1 MATNGSRQLTAL
13 VDDATLERLASIV
26 DALPGRI
33 GALVSA
39 GVETLEEA
47 VEHLGAAME
56 RQSALAR
63 DLILRQPPKELLG
76 YLWSSDYM
84 STLREMEEHG
94 DGYRPDKARMDSMQF
109 LLEHV
114 HAAWS
119 SCGIPPEE
127 GSLDEGEV
135 ADLIGAIEELRHVA
149 MLYCW
154 MRSMEIAVTADDIRR
169 GEVAM
174 RAMATWV
181 NLRGRRYQVQEKEFL
196 EFVLRPHD
204 VVLRKCYA
212 MGSDAIAASLQA
224 IVNATRTGFA
234 DAAERFARGM
244 AAVSSGDLNEVGGDD
259 FVLEMAAV
267 MDDLI
272 NGGICNL
279 SRHTALT
286 APLLEDLCFAPG
298 EETGYLEDGPLRG
311 TPLRT
316 MPALV
321 KPGIKLGDDYYVTD
335 VQFVRDVAYRT
346 IQRGLLAREP
356 GYHEGWNERQKHL
369 VEEAFTTILSS
380 QLAGAARYREIFY
393 RDVDTGNWVETDLVI
408 VMEDVLLVVEAKA
421 GVMAM
426 ESPAVDFDK
435 HMASV
440 ERLIVR
446 AHRQCGRFLR
456 YLANAEKVPI
466 HALRDGRHVQVAE
479 LRAGDF
485 RRVLP
490 IGLTVEA
497 LAPFSTCLTNL
508 DAITPLLGEHA
519 FMSMSVD
526 DLLVLNRFLP
536 TTGELLHYLDA
547 RQRANAVPN
556 TMLLDEMEYLGA
568 YISRNRFDM
577 ALEEQREQAP
587 FVLWNRFS
595 DVVDKYFEGE
605 RAGTGA
611 VPRQRYPS
619 ELAGVLRLMGRKRP
633 VGWLGMDAALR
644 NLDDE
649 SRNRLSDGI
658 AGMKASLGRHECRWL
673 GMFNGEALQVCVCSS
688 GAEPTEAEMRRR
700 SEVACVGAGVPKIRL
715 LRLSYK
721 KRKRLTNVVC
731 KVYNTPATDRH
742 DYHQL
747 ASAASAQLG
756 RRVKERDFDRID
768 WGSI

>member
-1 MATNGSRQLTAL
+1 MATTGSARLAA
-13 VDDATLERLASIV
+13 VFDDATLERLAFTV
-26 DALPGRI
+26 GALPGRME
-33 GALVSA
+33 ALVSA

-63 DLILRQPPKELLG
+63 DLILRQPPRKLLG
-76 YLWSSDYM
+76 YVWSSDYM
-84 STLREMEEHG
+84 SILGEMEERG
-94 DGYRPDKARMDSMQF
+94 DGYRPDKARIDSKQF

-119 SCGIPPEE
+119 SCGVLAEE
-127 GSLDEGEV
+127 GSRLDEGEV
-135 ADLIGAIEELRHVA
+135 AELIGALEELRHVA
-149 MLYCW
+149 MLYCM
-154 MRSMEIAVTADDIRR
+154 MRSMEIAVAAQDVRR
-169 GEVAM
+169 GDMAM

-196 EFVLRPHD
+196 ELVLRPHD
-204 VVLRKCYA
+204 AALRRCYA
-212 MGSDAIAASLQA
+212 MGPDAIATGLQA
-224 IVNATRTGFA
+224 IVSAARSGFA
-234 DAAERFARGM
+234 DAGERFAQGM
-244 AAVSSGDLNEVGGDD
+244 HAVSAGDLDEVGGND
-259 FVLEMAAV
+259 FVLEMAAA
-267 MDDLI
+267 MDDLV

-286 APLLEDLCFAPG
+286 APLLEDLCFSPG
-298 EETGYLEDGPLRG
+298 EETGFLEEGPLQG

-321 KPGIKLGDDYYVTD
+321 KPGIRLGDDYYVTD
-335 VQFVRDVAYRT
+335 GQFVRDVAYRT

-356 GYHEGWNERQKHL
+356 GYREGWNERQKLL
-369 VEEAFTTILSS
+369 VEEAFTTIFSS
-380 QLAGAARYREIFY
+380 QLAGAARYGEAFY
-393 RDVDTGNWVETDLVI
+393 RDADTGNWAETDLVI

-426 ESPAVDFDK
+426 ESPAVDFDR

-446 AHRQCGRFLR
+446 AHGQCGRFLR
-456 YLANAEKVPI
+456 YLAGANTVPI
-466 HALRDGRHVQVAE
+466 HALRDGRHIQVAE
-479 LRAGDF
+479 LRVGDF

-508 DAITPLLGEHA
+508 EGIALLPGEHA

-526 DLLVLNRFLP
+526 DLLILNRFLP

-547 RQRANAVPN
+547 RQRAGAVPD
-556 TMLLDEMEYLGA
+556 TMLLDETEYLGA

-577 ALEEQREQAP
+577 ELEEQREQAP
-587 FVLWNRFS
+587 FVMWNSFS

-605 RAGTGA
+605 RAGTGP

-619 ELAGVLRLMGRKRP
+619 ELAGVLRVMDRKRP
-633 VGWLGMDAALR
+633 MGWLGMDAALR

-649 SRNRLSDGI
+649 SRNRLSGGI
-658 AGMKASLGRHECRWL
+658 AGMKASLGRHECQWL
-673 GMFNGEALQVCVCSS
+673 GVFNGEALQVCVCRS
-688 GAEPTEAEMRRR
+688 GAEPTEAEARRR
-700 SEVACVGAGVPKIRL
+700 SEVACIAAGVPRIRL

-721 KRKRLTNVVC
+721 KRKRLRNVLC
-731 KVYNTPATDRH
+731 KLYGAPATDRH
-742 DYHQL
+742 EYHEL
-747 ASAASAQLG
+747 ARAAAAQRG
-756 RRVKERDFDRID
+756 RRVEERDLGGID
-768 WGSI
+768 WG

>member
-1 MATNGSRQLTAL
+1 MATTGSGRLAA
-13 VDDATLERLASIV
+13 VFDDATLDRLASTV
-26 DALPGRI
+26 DALPGRME
-33 GALVSA
+33 ALVSA

-47 VEHLGAAME
+47 VEHLGTAME

-63 DLILRQPPKELLG
+63 DLILRQPPRKLLG
-76 YLWSSDYM
+76 YVWSSDYM
-84 STLREMEEHG
+84 SRLGEMEERG
-94 DGYRPDKARMDSMQF
+94 DGYGPDKARMDSMQF

-119 SCGIPPEE
+119 SCGIPAEE
-127 GSLDEGEV
+127 GSLDEEEV
-135 ADLIGAIEELRHVA
+135 AELTGALEELRHVA
-149 MLYCW
+149 MLYCC
-154 MRSMEIAVTADDIRR
+154 MRSMEIAVAAGDIRR
-169 GEVAM
+169 GDVAM

-181 NLRGRRYQVQEKEFL
+181 NLRGRRYQEHEKEFL

-204 VVLRKCYA
+204 AALRKCYA
-212 MGSDAIAASLQA
+212 MGSDAIAAGLQA

-234 DAAERFARGM
+234 DAGERFARGM
-244 AAVSSGDLNEVGGDD
+244 HAVSAGDLNEIGGGD
-259 FVLEMAAV
+259 FVLEMAAA
-267 MDDLI
+267 MDDLV

-286 APLLEDLCFAPG
+286 APLLEDLCFSPG
-298 EETGYLEDGPLRG
+298 EETGYLAEGPLRG

-321 KPGIKLGDDYYVTD
+321 KPGIRLGDDHYVTD
-335 VQFVRDVAYRT
+335 GQFVRDVAYRT

-356 GYHEGWNERQKHL
+356 GYREGWNERQKLL
-369 VEEAFTTILSS
+369 VEEAFTTIFSS
-380 QLAGAARYREIFY
+380 QLAGAARYREVFY
-393 RDVDTGNWVETDLVI
+393 RDVDTGNWVETDLVV
-408 VMEDVLLVVEAKA
+408 VMEDLLLVVEAKA

-446 AHRQCGRFLR
+446 AYGQCGRFLR
-456 YLANAEKVPI
+456 YLASAKTVPI

-479 LRAGDF
+479 LRVGDF
-485 RRVLP
+485 RQVLP

-497 LAPFSTCLTNL
+497 LAPFSTCLTDL
-508 DAITPLLGEHA
+508 EAIAPLLGEHA

-536 TTGELLHYLDA
+536 TTGELLHYLEA
-547 RQRANAVPN
+547 RQRAGAVPD

-577 ALEEQREQAP
+577 ELEEQREQAP
-587 FVLWNRFS
+587 FVLWNSFS
-595 DVVDKYFEGE
+595 DVVDKRFEGE
-605 RAGTGA
+605 MAGTGP

-619 ELAGVLRLMGRKRP
+619 ELAGVLRLMDRTRP
-633 VGWLGMDAALR
+633 VGWLAMDAALR

-673 GMFNGEALQVCVCSS
+673 GVFNGEALQVCVCRS
-688 GAEPTEAEMRRR
+688 GTEPKEAEARRR
-700 SEVACVGAGVPKIRL
+700 SEVACIAARMPRIRL

-721 KRKRLTNVVC
+721 KRKRLTNVLC
-731 KVYNTPATDRH
+731 KLYGAPTSDRH
-742 DYHQL
+742 DYDQL
-747 ASAASAQLG
+747 AKAAAANRG
-756 RRVKERDFDRID
+756 RKVKERDFGRID
-768 WGSI
+768 WG